1 MTSEITGTPSGG
13 MRRGPIVPYMPGL
26 DGLRALAVIAVIVY
40 HADKRWLAGGFL
52 GVEVFFVIS
61 GYLITL
67 LLLAERERTG
77 TVSLTQF
84 WKRRARR
91 LLPALWT
98 LLVGLVMYVAF
109 FDDEKLGML
118 RGDVIASF
126 LYVANWFQVWTG
138 SSYTD
143 NFAFAPLRHLW
154 SLAVEEQFYILWP
167 LIMYVLLRWMRTRRL
182 PILGLFFLVSS
193 VAITVWTAIFYQPG
207 VIDTIEST
215 PEQYF
220 QLFGRDVLRTDFLY
234 LGTISRASG
243 LFLGAA
249 LATMWRPWSLV
260 RGKVTNTG
268 YAFDIAGALAI
279 GALAVMCWR
288 FSGVIENIEGGPRS
302 YDLLYQG
309 GLFLVGLATV
319 VVIASVT
326 RPRSVLGRYV
336 IGNPLFVWIGLRSY
350 GLYLYHWPIFQI
362 YREYAGVPLQPQEFL
377 LLMALTLVITE
388 LSYRFIETPLRKGGI
403 GKLVVLWR
411 SPTSFERRAQR
422 RRIAAGMV
430 ATAILPV
437 FAIVTMSTAKVVPD
451 DITQSL
457 DENED
462 AIVNVLPTFDPSAI
476 TTVPGATQ
484 QSTTTVPANQIEML
498 ALGDSV
504 MLGAAQTLTSQGLTV
519 DAQKSRQFLEALPI
533 LNYLKSVNELGNEVV
548 LHLGTN
554 GPVSEETL
562 DAIMVPLAD
571 VERVVILT
579 THVPDRGWETP
590 NNKLIRRLPERYP
603 NVIIVDWKRMGDEH
617 PEYFAGDKTHLNK
630 PGVDAYVKEI
640 IMALGRELKTVDTV
654 SSSGVK

>member
-1 MTSEITGTPSGG
+1 MTQQNFGTPSGG

-40 HADKRWLAGGFL
+40 HADPRWLQGGFL

-77 TVSLTQF
+77 TVSLVDF

-98 LLVGLVMYVAF
+98 LLVGIVVYVAF

-118 RGDVIASF
+118 RGDVVAGF
-126 LYVANWFQVWTG
+126 MYVANWFQVWTG

-143 NFAFAPLRHLW
+143 DFAFAPLRHLW

-167 LIMYVLLRWMRTRRL
+167 LIMYVLLRKMRAQLL
-182 PILGLFFLVSS
+182 PLLGLFFLVSAA
-193 VAITVWTAIFYQPG
+193 AIAIWAAIFYQPG
-207 VIDTIEST
+207 VIGTIEQT

-220 QLFGRDVLRTDFLY
+220 SLFGRDILRTDFLY
-234 LGTISRASG
+234 LGTFSRATG

-260 RGKVTNTG
+260 RGGVTNTG
-268 YAFDIAGALAI
+268 YAFDIAGVFGI
-279 GALAVMCWR
+279 GALALMCWK
-288 FSGVIENIEGGPRS
+288 FKDVVTDVEGGPVG

-309 GLFLVGLATV
+309 GLILVALATI

-336 IGNPLFVWIGLRSY
+336 IGNPIFVWIGVRSY

-362 YREYAGVPLQPQEFL
+362 YREYAGVPLKPHEFF
-377 LLMALTLVITE
+377 LLMAVTMVVTE
-388 LSYRFIETPLRKGGI
+388 LSYRFIETPLRRGGV
-403 GKLVVLWR
+403 GKMIEMWR
-411 SPTSFERRAQR
+411 APVSFERQAARK
-422 RRIAAGMV
+422 RIGAGI
-430 ATAILPV
+430 AITAVLPV
-437 FAIVTMSTAKVVPD
+437 FAIVSMSTAKVIPD

-457 DENED
+457 DDNED
-462 AIVNVLPTFDPSAI
+462 AVVDIIGDI
-476 TTVPGATQ
+476 TVPPSNTMPPM
-484 QSTTTVPANQIEML
+484 SLPETTTTVPANQIEVL

-504 MLGAAQTLTSQGLTV
+504 MLGAAETLTRQGLTV
-519 DAQKSRQFLEALPI
+519 DAQKSRQFIDAIPI
-533 LNYLKSVNELGNEVV
+533 LNYLKSVNELGEEVV

-554 GPVSEETL
+554 GPVSSETL
-562 DAIMVPLAD
+562 DAIMVPLAEVD
-571 VERVVILT
+571 RVVILT
-579 THVPDRGWETP
+579 THVPNRGWETD
-590 NNKLIRRLPERYP
+590 NNKRIRRLADIYP
-603 NVIIVDWKRMGDEH
+603 NVVIVDWKRIGDDH
-617 PEYFAGDKTHLNK
+617 PEYFAGDQTHLNR
-630 PGVDAYVKEI
+630 PGVTVYVTEI
-640 IMALGRELKTVDTV
+640 MNALGRPVVPSE
-654 SSSGVK
+654 